1 MACDATRNSRGVKD
15 RFGFLP
21 GPHPSVTFCRESTR
35 ADFHVRHGAGVRQFI
50 EVAQKL
56 PEKCQQT
63 AMEVR

>member
-1 MACDATRNSRGVKD
+1 MSRCAPVNVQG
-15 RFGFLP
+15 
-21 GPHPSVTFCRESTR
+21 R

>member
-1 MACDATRNSRGVKD
+1 VNVQG
-15 RFGFLP
+15 
-21 GPHPSVTFCRESTR
+21 R